1 MKPEKQ
7 YKSNAR
13 IIGESLRELLPYT
26 NLGWQLVASVL
37 LFFGIGYG
45 LDALLDTGDLLTII
59 LSVLGIV
66 YGLWSVI
73 KSANDLQNRKK
84 TEKK

>member
-1 MKPEKQ
+1 LKPEKQ
-7 YKSNAR
+7 YKSNAQ

-37 LFFGIGYG
+37 VFFGIGYG
-45 LDALLDTGDLLTII
+45 LDAVLETGSVLTII
-59 LSVLGIV
+59 FATLGIV

-73 KSANDLQNRKK
+73 RSANELQTKK
-84 TEKK
+84 QSEEK

>member
-1 MKPEKQ
+1 MKPGKQ
-7 YKSNAR
+7 YKSNAQ

-37 LFFGIGYG
+37 VFFGIGYG
-45 LDALLDTGDLLTII
+45 LDALLETGNLLTII
-59 LSVLGIV
+59 FAVLGII

-73 KSANDLQNRKK
+73 RSANELQQKK
-84 TEKK
+84 QTREP

>member
-1 MKPEKQ
+1 MKPGKE
-7 YKSNAR
+7 YKSNAQ

-37 LFFGIGYG
+37 VFFGIGYG
-45 LDALLDTGDLLTII
+45 LDTILETGSILTII
-59 LSVLGIV
+59 FSALGIV

-73 KSANDLQNRKK
+73 KSANDLQTKK
-84 TEKK
+84 QSKEQ

>member
-1 MKPEKQ
+1 MTGKKQHKTTPE
-7 YKSNAR
+7 

-37 LFFGIGYG
+37 VFFGAGYG
-45 LDALLDTGDLLTII
+45 LDSLLGTGRILTI
-59 LSVLGIV
+59 VLAVIGIV

-73 KSANDLQNRKK
+73 RGANELQHKRHSDKS
-84 TEKK
+84 